1 MKIKLIKINTYLVL
15 NCTEKSL
22 DVFSLPVSLKSFM
35 SEPFNAAQNL
45 TDPRHLFQEPN
56 KRLFLSAPT
65 LLTRG
70 RETACRSC
78 LLLMQHFNVN
88 AKLIYLSC
96 FL

>member
-1 MKIKLIKINTYLVL
+1 MSIL
-15 NCTEKSL
+15 
-22 DVFSLPVSLKSFM
+22 

-45 TDPRHLFQEPN
+45 TAPRPLFQEPN

-70 RETACRSC
+70 RETACGAC

-88 AKLIYLSC
+88 TKLIHNS
-96 FL
+96 FIFHDVS